1 MSDVSLDT
9 FIIIIGPE
17 EQIVV
22 NNDAPDIIDTSA
34 LFHQYFSIS
43 AFQVK
48 EYYLLPVR
56 RMKKQLH
63 SAAAAS

>member
-1 MSDVSLDT
+1 MSDVPLDT